1 MSAPRFVVLGGVGV
15 PTRSHRGPGGG
26 NGVSALPFGKIGS
39 LASTPNRRL
48 GQRASFLARTA
59 IVSCA
64 LTLCLSSVALAQS
77 TSCAINPSTPYQQ
90 SALQPVLP
98 TAPLLPQLPST
109 PSAPNSLGTSLLPT
123 TPPAQPY
130 VSTPMVPNTPSTQQP
145 SGTGGPMVP
154 NTPNTPITPSGTP
167 GLPAALNTSANTIQ
181 ETLNENFAN
190 GIDKNVWGYNYP
202 WSDTCNTSHPGM
214 GNYDPTQAV
223 AYMNP
228 NCPSQS
234 GGNVF
239 SPGPNGLDIAIKPT
253 PAGVDAVGKPY
264 VSGQIRTLQPQKYG
278 YFEMTAKLPT
288 GGGLGGAFWLLPS
301 SGAWPPELDVM
312 ESQGENPN
320 SVTQTMHDGTSSNV
334 SNDQIVA
341 NVSGT
346 QTGFHTYGMDWEADR
361 TTFYVDG
368 KATGSY
374 ATPASMQQPM
384 YAIVSTNASPPGSQ
398 NWHATVAPGTPATS
412 MQVKNVSAYCL
423 LASGC
428 N

>member
-1 MSAPRFVVLGGVGV
+1 MASVRLAPKNN
-15 PTRSHRGPGGG
+15 RSGSHDRLFRA
-26 NGVSALPFGKIGS
+26 AL
-39 LASTPNRRL
+39 LASVLLP
-48 GQRASFLARTA
+48 
-59 IVSCA
+59 
-64 LTLCLSSVALAQS
+64 SVALAQS

-90 SALQPVLP
+90 SALQLQ
-98 TAPLLPQLPST
+98 PQLPAMPQIPQIPIT
-109 PSAPNSLGTSLLPT
+109 PRTPTSPGTSLLPT

-130 VSTPMVPNTPSTQQP
+130 VSTPMVPNTPSQPQQVVQRP
-145 SGTGGPMVP
+145 NGTGELMVP
-154 NTPNTPITPSGTP
+154 NTPSTPITPGSTS
-167 GLPAALNTSANTIQ
+167 GLPADLNRSANTIQ
-181 ETLNENFAN
+181 QTLNDNFAN

-239 SPGPNGLDIAIKPT
+239 STGPNGLDIAIKPT

-320 SVTQTMHDGTSSNV
+320 SVTQTMHDGTPSNV

-368 KATGSY
+368 KATGGY

-412 MQVKNVSAYCL
+412 MQVQSVRAYCL